1 MFAINQD
8 SRVTI
13 PETAGS
19 WLEEI
24 SNGNTLNSEKQLH
37 IPHPLHHG
45 TTFIVS
51 SAELKANYGSC
62 NRKIADL
69 DIHSLQTTNAY
80 RFY

>member
-8 SRVTI
+8 TRVTI

-24 SNGNTLNSEKQLH
+24 SNGNTLNSEKHLH
-37 IPHPLHHG
+37 MPHQLHHG
-45 TTFIVS
+45 AIFNVS
-51 SAELKANYGSC
+51 STELKANYGACS
-62 NRKIADL
+62 RKIADL
-69 DIHSLQTTNAY
+69 EIHPLQTTNAY